1 MAPHTDRTPTGNLLL
16 DALHEE
22 DRRLIAPRHE
32 PRDCARGEVLF
43 EVGQDVETIS
53 FPCRHTVATLV
64 VSMRDG
70 RSAETAT
77 IGREG
82 AIGGVVSQGY
92 LPAFS
97 RAVVQIG
104 GPVLRLEA
112 AHLQTVKRSSAAVRN
127 LFTRYSDCLLAQV
140 LQSVACNALH
150 PIEERCA
157 RWLLTLQ
164 DRLAT
169 DTLPLTHEMLAE
181 CLGVQRTYVTRVLK
195 TLQQQEL
202 VEVKRGRIVIRDR
215 GEMERAACECHEVI
229 RQHFRQVL
237 GAVYAPSGALV
248 AVKPASNDA
257 EQVSRAV

>member
-1 MAPHTDRTPTGNLLL
+1 MPPASPPCGNLLL
-16 DALHEE
+16 DALRAE
-22 DRRLIAPRHE
+22 DRALLLPHLE
-32 PRDCARGEVLF
+32 PVECRRGEVLF
-43 EVGQDVETIS
+43 EVGQDVEMIS
-53 FPCRHTVATLV
+53 FPCGATVTTLV
-64 VSMRDG
+64 VTMRDG

-112 AHLQTVKRSSAAVRN
+112 ARLQAVKRTSPLMRN

-150 PIEERCA
+150 PIEQRCA

-164 DRLAT
+164 DRLDT
-169 DTLPLTHEMLAE
+169 DTLPITQEMLAE
-181 CLGVQRTYVTRVLK
+181 RLGVQRTYLTRVLK
-195 TLQQQEL
+195 MLQQQGL
-202 VEVKRGRIVIRDR
+202 IAVGRGRITIRDR
-215 GEMERAACECHEVI
+215 ADMEKASCECHAVVK
-229 RQHFRQVL
+229 RHFEEVL
-237 GAVYAPSGALV
+237 GAVYSPSGALV
-248 AVKPASNDA
+248 AVSPAS
-257 EQVSRAV
+257 EEPAVRHVG